1 MGEFTVRCDYFQ
13 REQCR
18 SCTLLPLPYP
28 EQVSRQEAAVRQ
40 LLALPDSAW
49 LPSITSPQTRFR
61 NKAKLAVG
69 GTIEQPLLGIA
80 TATGVQDL
88 TRCPLHVSAI
98 EDALPALR
106 SFLTTAKLAPYD
118 VASRRGELKF
128 LLITASA
135 DGRLMVRFVLRSREA
150 ETRMRKHLPGL
161 LTQVP
166 RLAVVSLNVQPT
178 HAALLEGPEEIVLT
192 AQATLTMRVNDLDL
206 HLRPQSFFQTNTPIA
221 AHLYA
226 QATDWMMDSAPR
238 SVWDLYCGV
247 GGFALHAAR
256 AGIAEVT
263 GIEISSEA
271 IASAQRTAT
280 DLTLTGLT
288 FIAEDATLFALSA
301 QQPPELVLV
310 NPPRRGIGADLAGWL
325 ERSGVNEVIYSSCNA
340 VSLAR
345 DLATMPS
352 LTPVT
357 AVVLD
362 MFPNTD
368 HYEVLV
374 RLRRTTV

>member
-1 MGEFTVRCDYFQ
+1 MRCDYFQ

-28 EQVSRQEAAVRQ
+28 EQVSRKEAAVRQ

-106 SFLTTAKLAPYD
+106 SFITTAKLAPYD